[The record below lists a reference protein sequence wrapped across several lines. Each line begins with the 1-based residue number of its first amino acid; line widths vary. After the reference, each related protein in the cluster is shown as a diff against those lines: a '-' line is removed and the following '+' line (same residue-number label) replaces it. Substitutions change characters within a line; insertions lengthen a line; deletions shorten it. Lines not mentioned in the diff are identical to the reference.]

1 MTFSQDGNKNCAP
14 NFSGRNELV
23 PRYHLNSRRAGHSK
37 LCNGSEP
44 SGLTASAWL
53 VITKV
58 EYPEELDTRFSQFTE
73 AGDEE
78 LFSNMGAVGNVERKG
93 KRNNN
98 QEKTQRKDISQLLS
112 HGELNTNL
120 LFFTVII
127 LSLIHI

>member
-53 VITKV
+53 LRGDNLPKTTGAYTIRA
-58 EYPEELDTRFSQFTE
+58 LSGRFTGQ
-73 AGDEE
+73 
-78 LFSNMGAVGNVERKG
+78 K
-93 KRNNN
+93 
-98 QEKTQRKDISQLLS
+98 
-112 HGELNTNL
+112 L
-120 LFFTVII
+120 LFFAFIR
-127 LSLIHI
+127 